1 MKPKKPRGAKKVNK
15 AIGYIRVSTQ
25 QQAEEGVSLEAQRAK
40 IEAWCLVN
48 NYELTNVLS
57 DEGISGSK
65 SNREG
70 LLKALG
76 ELEKGNALVVYSLSR
91 LTRSTKDM
99 LQISDQLE
107 SKGSDIV
114 SLTEKIDTTT
124 AAGKM
129 VFRMLAVLNEF
140 ERDQISERTK
150 LAMGHK
156 KEQRECYSPTP
167 YGFKTVDGYNIP
179 GTKLQEDKKEQAVI
193 SNILK
198 LRKSGKSLRLIAE
211 DLNKRKI
218 KPKRG
223 SQWYASSVSYLINR
237 VA

>member
-1 MKPKKPRGAKKVNK
+1 MKK

-25 QQAEEGVSLEAQRAK
+25 QQAEEGVSLEAQKAK
-40 IEAWCLVN
+40 IKAWCLVN
-48 NYELTNVLS
+48 DYNLCNVFS
-57 DEGISGSK
+57 DEGVSGSK
-65 SNREG
+65 SNRDG
-70 LLKALG
+70 LQTALK
-76 ELEKGNALVVYSLSR
+76 ELEKGSALIVYSLSR
-91 LTRSTKDM
+91 LTRSTRDM
-99 LQISDQLE
+99 LTLSDQLE
-107 SKGSDIV
+107 NAGADIV

-156 KEQRECYSPTP
+156 KEQGESYSPTP
-167 YGFKTVDGYNIP
+167 YGYKSANGGYRSSSK
-179 GTKLQEDKKEQAVI
+179 KLRMDKKEQTVI

-198 LRKSGKSLRLIAE
+198 WRKSGKSLHQIA
-211 DLNKRKI
+211 DNLNKKNI

-223 SQWYASSVSYLINR
+223 AQWYASSVSYLLNR
-237 VA
+237 VAA